1 MGGRMNMLDE
11 PDYGDHYRRP
21 GSIRRGRELERTQ
34 KQLMR
39 SPAGPFTGQ
48 GGIDIDNR
56 TAAVMP
62 KVSKWVANLMNSDG
76 NEESLAKIYE
86 TGFQMLMAEKGIS
99 F

>member
-1 MGGRMNMLDE
+1 MLEDR
-11 PDYGDHYRRP
+11 DYDDHYSSPSAQSRMQLP
-21 GSIRRGRELERTQ
+21 HKQKVIRGGVS
-34 KQLMR
+34 QLD
-39 SPAGPFTGQ
+39 A
-48 GGIDIDNR
+48 R

-62 KVSKWVANLMNSDG
+62 KVSKWVANLMDSDG